1 MKIQKIM
8 STNLSKTAR
17 NTAIGSMVALS
28 TLVAGT
34 TLQAKNTTT
43 KKPVI
48 EQNNSKTETKND
60 KKNLLKILILG
71 SVVGCL
77 AFCAA
82 MPDSEIGKKH
92 WGFRWYFEKDK
103 NNQD

>member
-17 NTAIGSMVALS
+17 NAAIGSMVALS
-28 TLVAGT
+28 TLAAGT
-34 TLQAKNTTT
+34 TLQAKNTITT
-43 KKPVI
+43 KLKT
-48 EQNNSKTETKND
+48 EQNSNTTKTKFD
-60 KKNLLKILILG
+60 KKDLLKIFG
-71 SVVGCL
+71 SVFGCL

-92 WGFRWYFEKDK
+92 WGYRWYFEDNKNKKD
-103 NNQD
+103 

>member
-17 NTAIGSMVALS
+17 NAAIGSMVALS
-28 TLVAGT
+28 TLAAGT

-43 KKPVI
+43 TKPKI
-48 EQNNSKTETKND
+48 EQNNNTTKTKFD
-60 KKNLLKILILG
+60 KKDLLKILG

-82 MPDSEIGKKH
+82 MPDSEIGKEH
-92 WGFRWYFEKDK
+92 WGFRWYFNGNKNKKD
-103 NNQD
+103 

>member
-34 TLQAKNTTT
+34 TLQAKNMTTT
-43 KKPVI
+43 KPVI
-48 EQNNSKTETKND
+48 EQNNRTTEAKKD
-60 KKNLLKILILG
+60 KKDLLKILG

-92 WGFRWYFEKDK
+92 WGFRWYFENNK

>member
-8 STNLSKTAR
+8 STNLSKTAK

-34 TLQAKNTTT
+34 TLQAKNMTTT
-43 KKPVI
+43 KPVI
-48 EQNNSKTETKND
+48 EQNNRTTEAKKD
-60 KKNLLKILILG
+60 KKDLLKILG

-77 AFCAA
+77 AFCTA

-92 WGFRWYFEKDK
+92 WGFRWYFENNK

>member
-43 KKPVI
+43 TKPVI
-48 EQNNSKTETKND
+48 EQNNSKT
-60 KKNLLKILILG
+60 
-71 SVVGCL
+71 
-77 AFCAA
+77 
-82 MPDSEIGKKH
+82 
-92 WGFRWYFEKDK
+92 
-103 NNQD
+103 

>member
-34 TLQAKNTTT
+34 TLQAKNMTST
-43 KKPVI
+43 KPVI
-48 EQNNSKTETKND
+48 EQNNSKTEAKND
-60 KKNLLKILILG
+60 KIDLLKILG

-92 WGFRWYFEKDK
+92 WGFRWYFENNK